1 MENTKKIL
9 EVIRQE
15 LNTNP
20 IAQEALSIAAARAE
34 ELNYTAEQWEQA
46 KISFMSALFY
56 RPALDHEDIKRQ
68 IGADVWKM
76 FNAES
81 VN

>member
-34 ELNYTAEQWEQA
+34 E
-46 KISFMSALFY
+46 
-56 RPALDHEDIKRQ
+56 
-68 IGADVWKM
+68 
-76 FNAES
+76 
-81 VN
+81 